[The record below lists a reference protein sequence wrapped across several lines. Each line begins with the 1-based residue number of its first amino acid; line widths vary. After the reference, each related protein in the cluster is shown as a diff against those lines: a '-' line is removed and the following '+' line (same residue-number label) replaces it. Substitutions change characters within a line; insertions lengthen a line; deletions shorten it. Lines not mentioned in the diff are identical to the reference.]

1 MLCPYCKHKIEGKRH
16 QNQCPYNPINSKR
29 IVEFLKYYVLTFSK
43 YNKGFCP
50 FPTTKELDA
59 FCKANNISRVKTIK
73 RYLDEISLNDWLT
86 EILDYALT
94 YKIIDESDFPYF
106 LQFIYDNWLFK
117 RSGEYRALYEQA
129 ILYEDGDQIEKD
141 VGLGDERERL
151 REAGTPFV
159 EKKVLLKSVLTG

>member
-1 MLCPYCKHKIEGKRH
+1 MLCPYCKHKIAGKRH
-16 QNQCPYNPINSKR
+16 QKQCPYNPVNSKR

-86 EILDYALT
+86 EILDYALS
-94 YKIIDESDFPYF
+94 YSFVQEEDFPYF
-106 LQFIYDNWLFK
+106 LQFIYDNWMFK
-117 RSGEYRALYEQA
+117 TSAQYRVLYEQA
-129 ILYEDGDQIEKD
+129 ILYEDGDQIEFD
-141 VGLGDERERL
+141 VGVKDNRGEL
-151 REAGTPFV
+151 RAAGEPF
-159 EKKVLLKSVLTG
+159 EKKKVLLKSVLTK